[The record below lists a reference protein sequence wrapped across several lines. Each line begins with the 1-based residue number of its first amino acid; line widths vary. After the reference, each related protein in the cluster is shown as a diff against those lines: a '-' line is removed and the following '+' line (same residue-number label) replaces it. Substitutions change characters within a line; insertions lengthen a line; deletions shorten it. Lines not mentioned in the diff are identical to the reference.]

1 MEEYALLVP
10 SGYSVETAFRDVGGR
25 PMSEG
30 NALNL
35 RYFLGAGEASYGNL
49 AVNIPAGDYE
59 LRYRLSLNGTPL
71 WSELGT
77 LTLSGGNLSEQE
89 SLTAELF
96 DDGYGTYEN
105 SRMLSLE
112 ESGQLRVGVSVHSG
126 VSVVGL
132 EAYLIRQ

>member
-1 MEEYALLVP
+1 MERAGNP
-10 SGYSVETAFRDVGGR
+10 DVVGR
-25 PMSEG
+25 KP
-30 NALNL
+30 
-35 RYFLGAGEASYGNL
+35 
-49 AVNIPAGDYE
+49 
-59 LRYRLSLNGTPL
+59 
-71 WSELGT
+71 
-77 LTLSGGNLSEQE
+77 SEQE